1 MRKFLLSI
9 LFIFGLVMLMPQT
22 ARASEENTVTVYKND
37 ALIVSA
43 NTLQEAFDY
52 IEKAKDMTADYRVL
66 VSENQIVSNKGKF
79 NNLKFPKAAKSLSV
93 ESGVIKKGKPEV
105 KEIYYKDTIAI
116 KCNTTFRN
124 LQLNAT
130 EKITK
135 DKYDLDVY
143 NPNKKSLINM
153 SSFNLTL
160 DNVTR
165 AQVETS
171 EGSGVLSDNPLGEI
185 KGAGLKKNNSLI
197 LSGCS
202 YYFNSIDKI
211 PTLVLAEESKPVSY
225 YVFGKVNVS
234 KLEMT
239 GKNDANVSS
248 LYVAAKVAMDKKT
261 GFAKSVDSQLFIADS
276 IVNAGSGLRIGL
288 IDMSLPNYKE
298 MKDHGFNPYAES
310 VIGVYS
316 SNGITLINSKKIK
329 PTGLTFIYPIKGI
342 NNDLVLTDKG
352 VVALNLT
359 ADDDK
364 PTTAIVQ
371 LKNTASGEVYRT
383 LSIDMAVKIINNFM
397 NTAQNQ
403 YEIVLPANY
412 SREET
417 LKGPNKKYA
426 TSLKITGAGFGNSEI
441 IYNGKINP
449 TCSMGLT
456 KLTLTPKKSGSKC
469 SISTGSATVSINA
482 VKLNGDV
489 SIKGAGTAFI
499 KGYDSVQKL
508 ELNTLNVKNLI
519 MQDALI
525 AVNGQIA
532 VNGDLTN
539 YEDSELTYA
548 SKTDSSGVV
557 KNPNLK
563 IKGRVINMTD
573 EPLRL
578 CMYKN
583 PDRTLMAVSGDCVL
597 NGANVD
603 AGSVY
608 FKGGAKLE
616 KQSGKI
622 IIK

>member
-1 MRKFLLSI
+1 MRKFLLGI

-37 ALIVSA
+37 AITVSV
-43 NTLQEAFDY
+43 NTLQDAFTY
-52 IEKAKDMTADYRVL
+52 IDKAKDMTADYRVL
-66 VSENQIVSNKGKF
+66 VSANQVVNKKGKMD
-79 NNLKFPKAAKSLSV
+79 NLKFPKSARSLSV
-93 ESGVIKKGKPEV
+93 ESGLRTKKGKPIV
-105 KEIYYKDTIAI
+105 ARIYYKDTIAL
-116 KCNTTFRN
+116 KCDTSFENVE
-124 LQLNAT
+124 LNAT
-130 EKITK
+130 QKIEWDDGLMTK
-135 DKYDLDVY
+135 IE
-143 NPNKKSLINM
+143 PNKKSVINM
-153 SSFNLTL
+153 GAYNLAL
-160 DNVTR
+160 KNVTR
-165 AQVETS
+165 ADRDTDNQIDNPV
-171 EGSGVLSDNPLGEI
+171 NPLGDI
-185 KGAGLKKNNSLI
+185 KGAGLKKNNSLV

-211 PTLVLAEESKPVSY
+211 PNLVLAEESKPVSY
-225 YVFGKVNVS
+225 YVFGKANVS
-234 KLEMT
+234 KLELT
-239 GKNDANVSS
+239 GKNDANVPS

-276 IVNAGSGLRIGL
+276 IVNAGCGLRVGL
-288 IDMSLPNYKE
+288 IDMSLLNYGE
-298 MKDHGFNPYAES
+298 MIKTSLDPYADP

-364 PTTAIVQ
+364 PTTATVQ

-489 SIKGAGTAFI
+489 SIKGPGTAFI

-525 AVNGQIA
+525 SVAGQIA

-583 PDRTLMAVSGDCVL
+583 PDRTLMAVPGDCVL
-597 NGANVD
+597 NGANVEVK
-603 AGSVY
+603 SVG
-608 FKGGAKLE
+608 FKGGAELE
-616 KQSGKI
+616 KVKNLI
-622 IIK
+622 VIK